1 VTLPLPEPPWER
13 TLFGVT
19 SYYNPYTG
27 KYTTSRAYALRMQ
40 RGYQAGLPR
49 QKARGQ
55 RPGEAARRRE
65 RETRETG
72 ITPRER
78 GLLYR
83 ARFEQENGFSYAYWQ
98 RLHRLFLTD
107 LNKRVG
113 KAGRIRPWMVGDVRR
128 EWERGWRDFRRP
140 ELLTWQAWVEVHLGE
155 RLWATI
161 LYQDENENAYGAF
174 NFAMRSAVPDVAFWY
189 YH

>member
-83 ARFEQENGFSYAYWQ
+83 
-98 RLHRLFLTD
+98 
-107 LNKRVG
+107 VG